1 MTKYHI
7 GINGTA
13 ACRARTRPCPL
24 GGESGSENH
33 FDSKESAE
41 NFYQKSLTQQH
52 GALNTVKKAAVSE
65 DEFLRPITIKIK
77 DSASTV
83 EQLSEMLK
91 SVDRPLTEAQEK
103 FYRDIRNGEIPEE
116 LPRTLS
122 SEYRGSDYSL
132 QSSMMH
138 GSLQDC
144 GYYGKF
150 TKTVARSIANNVGDG
165 VILDPMAGNG
175 FAAKALREAG
185 VKTIA
190 SDDNSW
196 KISSEIENMDALDS
210 LRKHGDKISHLLIS
224 WAPYE
229 SDIDVK
235 LLREVRT
242 NFPHITIINIGE
254 SYGGCTGS
262 EEFWDEA
269 DPILEKYPVPYE
281 TTFGLHDHV
290 TFVK

>member
-1 MTKYHI
+1 MPKYHI
-7 GINGTA
+7 GINGA
-13 ACRARTRPCPL
+13 SACRARTRPCPL

-33 FDSKESAE
+33 FSTKEAAE
-41 NFYQKSLTQQH
+41 SFYQNSLSSKH
-52 GALNTVKKAAVSE
+52 GSVTTLKKTSS
-65 DEFLRPITIKIK
+65 DNDLLKPIAIKIK

-83 EQLSEMLK
+83 EKMSEMLK
-91 SVDRPLTEAQEK
+91 SIDHPLTESQEK
-103 FYRDIRNGEIPEE
+103 FYRTIRNGEIPEE

-122 SEYRGSDYSL
+122 AQYRGSDYSL

-138 GSLQDC
+138 SAMQDC

-150 TKTVARSIANNVGDG
+150 TKTVARSIAHNVGDG
-165 VILDPMAGNG
+165 IVLDPMAGNG

-224 WAPYE
+224 WAPYG

-235 LLREVRT
+235 LLREVRA
-242 NFPHITIINIGE
+242 NYPHVTVINIGE
-254 SYGGCTGS
+254 GYGGCTGS

-269 DPILEKYPVPYE
+269 EPIIEKYPVPYE